1 MIQQT
6 SILIGI
12 TLLITITEYFGCYIF
27 DNKMLSYLLYLFLF
41 GVGYHMVNRKNEFRG
56 EVLETYVSNDDK
68 KVNFEDFEASG
79 SFDGRRPGYVFKKDV
94 KGLGYYLDK

>member
-1 MIQQT
+1 MIKQA

-12 TLLITITEYFGCYIF
+12 TLLITITECFGCYIF
-27 DNKMLSYLLYLFLF
+27 ENKMLSYLLYLFLF
-41 GVGYHMVNRKNEFRG
+41 GVGYHMVKRKDKVRG
-56 EVLETYVSNDDK
+56 VLETYVSNDDK
-68 KVNFEDFEASG
+68 KVEFEDFEASS